1 MDIKSKRNGPRH
13 KVKKDELGESFPND
27 WLEASI
33 VFLFLA
39 GVSFGAYG
47 IYMISKVS

>member
-13 KVKKDELGESFPND
+13 KVKKDELGDSFPND

-33 VFLFLA
+33 VFLFLVV
-39 GVSFGAYG
+39 VSFGAYG
-47 IYMISKVS
+47 IYMIGQVS

>member
-27 WLEASI
+27 WLEMCI
-33 VFLFLA
+33 VLLFLA

-47 IYMISKVS
+47 IYMISQVS